1 MDLTLAL
8 ARARFGVWGRGRRP
22 IWPRNWL
29 LEPAVSLVAA
39 VLIIPLVAATVSCGG
54 SGGGGSTT
62 SGSISLQ
69 LASGTL
75 TVPAGG
81 SIGSVSVTLTRS
93 GTTGSVTLSVTGVPT
108 GASATFVQPG
118 SGDSGEVDVNPGA
131 AAQGTY
137 SLTVQA
143 SDGVNSASTPL
154 SLVINAGTTS
164 LLPGPFSWSSTAP
177 LISAQPDATH
187 PNILAVK
194 DPSVVF
200 YNNLW
205 HVYATTSDGTN
216 WSMEYINFPTWDQA
230 ASAVPY
236 YMDQTPGF
244 SGYHCAPEVFFFTP
258 QNQWYLIFQSPQPQ
272 YSTAADLSQPSTWT
286 APQNF
291 FASQP
296 ANVPNWI
303 DFWVICD
310 SANCYLFFSGDDGN
324 FWRSQ
329 TTIQNFP
336 NGFSTPVLL
345 MQGANAFDLFEASN
359 TYYMKGLNQYLTLN
373 EAIDSV
379 GRRYFRAFIAD
390 TLDGD
395 WTPIPT
401 ATTSA
406 EPFAGIANVAF
417 ASGVTPW
424 TVDISHGE
432 MIRAGY
438 DETLTID
445 SSSGLQYLYQ
455 GTSQHPSSY
464 IDIPWQLGLL
474 TSVTLR

>member
-1 MDLTLAL
+1 
-8 ARARFGVWGRGRRP
+8 
-22 IWPRNWL
+22 
-29 LEPAVSLVAA
+29 
-39 VLIIPLVAATVSCGG
+39 
-54 SGGGGSTT
+54 
-62 SGSISLQ
+62 

-81 SIGSVSVTLTRS
+81 SIGHVGATLTRS
-93 GTTGSVTLSVTGVPT
+93 GSTGSVTLSVTGVPT

-118 SGDSGEVDVNPGA
+118 NGNSGEVDLNPGS

-137 SLTVQA
+137 SLAVQA
-143 SDGVNSASTPL
+143 SDGVNSSSTPL
-154 SLVINAGTTS
+154 SLVINAGITS
-164 LLPGPFSWSSTAP
+164 QLPGPFSWSSTGP
-177 LISAQPDATH
+177 LISAKPDATH

-200 YNNLW
+200 YSNLW
-205 HVYATTSDGTN
+205 NVYATTSDGTN
-216 WSMEYINFPTWDQA
+216 WSMEYINFPAWDQA
-230 ASAVPY
+230 AQAVPY
-236 YMDQTPGF
+236 YMDQNPNPGF
-244 SGYHCAPEVFFFTP
+244 TGYHAAPELFFFTP

-272 YSTAADLSQPSTWT
+272 YSTAADPTQPATWST
-286 APQNF
+286 PQNF

-310 SANCYLFFSGDDGN
+310 SANCYLFFSGDDGR

-336 NGFSTPVLL
+336 NGFGTPVLV
-345 MQGANAFDLFEASN
+345 MQAANQFDLFEASC
-359 TYYMKGLNQYLTLN
+359 TYNLQGLNQYLTII
-373 EAIDSV
+373 EAL
-379 GRRYFRAFIAD
+379 GGPNGNRYFRAFVTD
-390 TLDGD
+390 QLNSDH

-401 ATTSA
+401 ATTFA
-406 EPFAGIANVAF
+406 QPFAGINNVTF

-424 TVDISHGE
+424 TSDISHGE
-432 MIRAGY
+432 MIRVGY

-445 SSSGLQYLYQ
+445 PTNLQFLYQ
-455 GTSQHPSSY
+455 GNSPQSPPPTY

-474 TSVTLR
+474 TSTTSH

>member
-1 MDLTLAL
+1 
-8 ARARFGVWGRGRRP
+8 
-22 IWPRNWL
+22 
-29 LEPAVSLVAA
+29 
-39 VLIIPLVAATVSCGG
+39 
-54 SGGGGSTT
+54 
-62 SGSISLQ
+62 

-81 SIGSVSVTLTRS
+81 SIGHVGATLTRS
-93 GTTGSVTLSVTGVPT
+93 GSTGSVTLSVTGVPT

-118 SGDSGEVDVNPGA
+118 NGNSGEVDLNPGS

-137 SLTVQA
+137 SLAVQA
-143 SDGVNSASTPL
+143 SDGVNSSSTPL
-154 SLVINAGTTS
+154 SLVINAGITS
-164 LLPGPFSWSSTAP
+164 QLPGPFSWSSTGP
-177 LISAQPDATH
+177 LISAKPDATH

-200 YNNLW
+200 YSNLCN
-205 HVYATTSDGTN
+205 VYATTSDGTN
-216 WSMEYINFPTWDQA
+216 WSMEYINFPAWDQA
-230 ASAVPY
+230 AQAVPY
-236 YMDQTPGF
+236 YMDQNPNPGF
-244 SGYHCAPEVFFFTP
+244 TGYHAAPELFFFTP

-272 YSTAADLSQPSTWT
+272 YSTAADPTQPATWST
-286 APQNF
+286 PQNF

-310 SANCYLFFSGDDGN
+310 SANCYLFFSGDDGR

-336 NGFSTPVLL
+336 NGFGTPVLV
-345 MQGANAFDLFEASN
+345 MQAANQFDLFEASC
-359 TYYMKGLNQYLTLN
+359 TYNLQGLNQYLTII
-373 EAIDSV
+373 EAL
-379 GRRYFRAFIAD
+379 GGPNGNRYFRAFVTD
-390 TLDGD
+390 QLNSDH

-401 ATTSA
+401 ATTFA
-406 EPFAGIANVAF
+406 QPFAGINNVTF

-424 TVDISHGE
+424 TSDISHGE
-432 MIRAGY
+432 MIRVGY

-445 SSSGLQYLYQ
+445 PTNLQFLYQ
-455 GTSQHPSSY
+455 GNSPQSPPPTY

-474 TSVTLR
+474 TSTTSH